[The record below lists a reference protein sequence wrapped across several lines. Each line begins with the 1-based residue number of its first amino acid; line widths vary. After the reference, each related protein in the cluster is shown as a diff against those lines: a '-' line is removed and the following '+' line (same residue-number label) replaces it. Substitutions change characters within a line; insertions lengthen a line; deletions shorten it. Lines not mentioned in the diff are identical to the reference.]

1 MRNLHLPDKVIGWLD
16 TAAVRA
22 EIDRRWEVKTADIVS
37 VISHVASIPEDMV
50 FRDVTDRFK
59 DIEAKLQT
67 RVVGQR
73 KAIDAVARRLVLNK
87 GPLKDGFD
95 RPDGVLLFLGPT
107 GVGKTELAKSVA
119 EFLFGDEKKMI
130 RVDMSEYQDGSV
142 SVDKLIGMPR
152 GIVGSERGGVL
163 TNQLKDNP
171 YCVVLLDEV
180 EKASPNTLNLFL
192 QAFDEGWMTDGRGKR
207 VYLSDAVI
215 IMTSNIGAENFR
227 KLTSPMGFLNRAVGI
242 QQVAGEVMRELE
254 RRFPPEFRNRIDEV
268 VLFAPL
274 THDEVREIA
283 RHYIQQVTV
292 AMAKAGKTI
301 AVEDAALELV
311 VQRGYSM
318 AFGAR
323 FLKRFIDEHI
333 KLPISA
339 QWKNGSHF
347 DVKVNAGQLEVEPG
361 IAKVSAAVAFGDV
374 A

>member
-1 MRNLHLPDKVIGWLD
+1 
-16 TAAVRA
+16 
-22 EIDRRWEVKTADIVS
+22 
-37 VISHVASIPEDMV
+37 
-50 FRDVTDRFK
+50 
-59 DIEAKLQT
+59 
-67 RVVGQR
+67 
-73 KAIDAVARRLVLNK
+73 
-87 GPLKDGFD
+87 
-95 RPDGVLLFLGPT
+95 VLLFLGPT

-171 YCVVLLDEV
+171 YSVVLLDEV

-207 VYLSDAVI
+207 VYLSDAII
-215 IMTSNIGAENFR
+215 IMTSNIGADHFR
-227 KLTSPMGFLNRAVGI
+227 KLTSPLGFRHRSIGAE
-242 QQVAGEVMRELE
+242 QVDGEVMRELE
-254 RRFPPEFRNRIDEV
+254 RRFPPEFRNRIDEIIV
-268 VLFAPL
+268 FAPL

-283 RHYIQQVTV
+283 RHYFQQITV
-292 AMAKAGKTI
+292 ALARAGKTMAI
-301 AVEDAALELV
+301 EDEALELV
-311 VQRGYSM
+311 VVKGYSM

-333 KLPISA
+333 KLPISE

-347 DVKVNAGQLEVEPG
+347 DVRAKDGQLFVEPG
-361 IAKVSAAVAFGDV
+361 IAKVTSASEAMAYGDI

>member
-1 MRNLHLPDKVIGWLD
+1 M
-16 TAAVRA
+16 
-22 EIDRRWEVKTADIVS
+22 
-37 VISHVASIPEDMV
+37 

-59 DIEAKLQT
+59 DIEAQLQK
-67 RVVGQR
+67 RVVGQQN
-73 KAIDAVARRLVLNK
+73 AIDAVARRLVLNK

-107 GVGKTELAKSVA
+107 GVGKTELAKAVA

-227 KLTSPMGFLNRAVGI
+227 KLTSPLGFMQRSGRRRAGGGRGDARARTPLPAGVPQPHRRSRAVRAAHARRG
-242 QQVAGEVMRELE
+242 ARDREALP
-254 RRFPPEFRNRIDEV
+254 RSRST
-268 VLFAPL
+268 L
-274 THDEVREIA
+274 TL
-283 RHYIQQVTV
+283 
-292 AMAKAGKTI
+292 AKAGKTI
-301 AVEDAALELV
+301 ADRRRGAGAGGGEGLQHGLRRAVPEALHRRAHQAADQRALEGRLAL
-311 VQRGYSM
+311 RRS
-318 AFGAR
+318 AR
-323 FLKRFIDEHI
+323 RTA
-333 KLPISA
+333 S
-339 QWKNGSHF
+339 
-347 DVKVNAGQLEVEPG
+347 
-361 IAKVSAAVAFGDV
+361 
-374 A
+374 